1 MEIITLITAVIGD
14 KLKSFLENIA
24 TEFGEEVKQ
33 LINNNILE
41 YQIEEYNRNYCTKT
55 LLHRVQPK
63 NLKDFYQPLYI
74 TPCGKKYR
82 PVGLRKSND
91 RISTNSVSELFAKK
105 QFITIIGSAG
115 SGKSTIVKYL
125 FLNSIDTKFKI
136 PIKVE
141 LRYLNDYEGSVIE
154 FIKEKI
160 FKLNKLATNERIIER
175 LMSSG
180 DFVFFLD
187 GYDEITSTKKEKI
200 TKEIDNLVQVYN
212 KNYYLLTTRPYT
224 DIELLPLFHNFEV
237 CVLSDE
243 DINQF
248 IKKQI
253 PKEENELCD
262 KIIEAVNNKENIS
275 YKTFLSNPLLLSM
288 FILTFQSYSSIP
300 QKRSEFYS
308 QVFDALFSVHDSM
321 SKLAFVREK
330 QSGLSKEQIVEV
342 LKLFSFLSYF
352 DEKFIFSSLY
362 LEEKLSFIKEKKKNI
377 SFENSKLISDLQI
390 AIGILNK
397 EGTDYTFPH
406 RSLQEYFAAIYIFSL
421 NEDNKKIIYSRI
433 INSLTDRKKYR
444 QTAQDN
450 FHLLLSELDE
460 KSVIEYILIPYF
472 TKYINET
479 NLQSTD
485 IKSIIDNF
493 LILKSV
499 FDAFNFILNTNDLNI
514 ANQLFNEKFRSYRKA
529 KFDVEETEN
538 EKIRDIN
545 RERLVNEEIRPFLQK
560 YIPKLSKKKKELEE
574 FLINENKSDN
584 DIISIFNK

>member
-24 TEFGEEVKQ
+24 AEFGEEVKQ

-82 PVGLRKSND
+82 TVGLRKSSD

-125 FLNSIDTKFKI
+125 FLNSIETKFKI

-154 FIKEKI
+154 FVKEKI

-187 GYDEITSTKKEKI
+187 GYDEITSAKKEKI

-237 CVLSDE
+237 CVLSDA

-362 LEEKLSFIKEKKKNI
+362 LEEKLSFIKEKKK
-377 SFENSKLISDLQI
+377 
-390 AIGILNK
+390 ILV
-397 EGTDYTFPH
+397 
-406 RSLQEYFAAIYIFSL
+406 L
-421 NEDNKKIIYSRI
+421 KIQ
-433 INSLTDRKKYR
+433 N
-444 QTAQDN
+444 
-450 FHLLLSELDE
+450 
-460 KSVIEYILIPYF
+460 
-472 TKYINET
+472 
-479 NLQSTD
+479 
-485 IKSIIDNF
+485 
-493 LILKSV
+493 
-499 FDAFNFILNTNDLNI
+499 
-514 ANQLFNEKFRSYRKA
+514 
-529 KFDVEETEN
+529 
-538 EKIRDIN
+538 
-545 RERLVNEEIRPFLQK
+545 
-560 YIPKLSKKKKELEE
+560 
-574 FLINENKSDN
+574 
-584 DIISIFNK
+584 